1 MSKFRS
7 IFYHRYGPLAVVML
21 LVTAL
26 SFITRLFLFFRSWNN
41 LELNL
46 LNAPGIF
53 VIGFFYDL
61 VVSLFFCVP
70 IALYCWLMKDS
81 WYQKKWNRIPL
92 FIFFFLITLILVV
105 NAVAEIAFWDEFN
118 VRFNFIAVDYLIYT
132 NEVLGNIWESYNI
145 PLIASGIIVLVILLL
160 FAVRKKIIASQTVS
174 MRFGK
179 RSVFF
184 FIYLLIAAAGYFL
197 VNNRFKNTG
206 NNNYVNELG
215 GNGIYEFGSAFWHNE
230 IDYNRFYEVNDDKE
244 NMALLRNMLQAPGT
258 VFTNDPLSIERRIS
272 SDSPEHRWNIVLI
285 SVESFSGD
293 YLKYF
298 GNKENITPYIDSLIP
313 HSLFFKNFY
322 ASGTRTVRG
331 LEALSLAIPPTPGQS
346 IVRRPDNENMF
357 SMGNVLKDKGYDV
370 KYIYG
375 GNSFFD
381 NMGYFFSNNGYQV
394 IDKRDIPEK
403 RIHHETVWGVADED
417 AFSIAIDECDK
428 TYKSGKPF
436 FNHIMT
442 VSNHRP
448 YTYPE
453 GRIDIS
459 PATHSYQGAV
469 KYTDYAIN
477 KFLMDAKQKPWFNN
491 TLFVIVADHC
501 SKSAGKTDLPP
512 NRYHI
517 PCLIYSPALI
527 DPKLENRLTSQ
538 IDLVPTI
545 LGLMNLNYTSRF
557 MGYDIY
563 KVAAANDRVFISTY
577 QDMGYIKNDTLVIL
591 SPQKKVTMYKTDL
604 GTGLSRQI
612 PLSDQL
618 KNEAIAW
625 YQGASFLFKNKAYK
639 MK

>member
-381 NMGYFFSNNGYQV
+381 NMGYFFGNNGYQV

>member
-92 FIFFFLITLILVV
+92 FIFFFFITLILVV

-132 NEVLGNIWESYNI
+132 TEVLGNIWESYNI

-591 SPQKKVTMYKTDL
+591 SPQKKVAMYKTDL
-604 GTGLSRQI
+604 STGLSRQI